1 MAAGGTVTGASPA
14 ASERELTSH
23 LADAGASVLVT
34 APSLVAAAR
43 AAAAAAGTREVVA
56 LGEADGAMPIRDL
69 LAAGEA
75 IDRPRPEL
83 DPVTAVGLLPYS
95 SGTTGLPKGVLLTH
109 ANLVT
114 SVRQVGSRLRV
125 GQRDT
130 LLAVPPF
137 SHVMGFLVT
146 LAVPLCSGATGSPSW
161 SGPRRCCGS

>member
-1 MAAGGTVTGASPA
+1 
-14 ASERELTSH
+14 
-23 LADAGASVLVT
+23 
-34 APSLVAAAR
+34 
-43 AAAAAAGTREVVA
+43 VVA
-56 LGEADGAMPIRDL
+56 LGEADGATPIRDL

-95 SGTTGLPKGVLLTH
+95 SGTTGLPKGVLLTQ

-114 SVRQVGSRLRV
+114 SVRQVGSGLRV

-146 LAVPLCSGATGSPSW
+146 LAVRCARAPPWSPCPASTPAGSWSSWSATGSPSW